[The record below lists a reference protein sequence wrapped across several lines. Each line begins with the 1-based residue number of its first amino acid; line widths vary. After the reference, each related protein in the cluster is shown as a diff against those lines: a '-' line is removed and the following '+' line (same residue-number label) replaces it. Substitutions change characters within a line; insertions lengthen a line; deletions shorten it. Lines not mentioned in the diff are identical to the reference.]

1 LTEARTVDPAQPSGR
16 KLSITGGVMEPILR
30 WLAEI
35 VAAVIQPFR
44 YFSRP
49 TYPASSDV
57 AAEKGSEG
65 VVEGTQAVVTAIE
78 AVVTATEDAVARP
91 TTVKS
96 FTASVTADPVR
107 EIDGSHRVAANQS
120 PDFSHAAADI
130 TRAPDDARALG
141 AAIENACLVAR
152 ARQLITHS
160 EFAEGYNLI
169 KGMQGDEFLTALRL
183 LAGREVMVKKLSDFK
198 EKHKR
203 EKSESVAALLT
214 RAAEEG
220 DEEAISLLAAG
231 TLEGEFGN

>member
-1 LTEARTVDPAQPSGR
+1 ML
-16 KLSITGGVMEPILR
+16 EPVLR

-49 TYPASSDV
+49 TYPASSDIT
-57 AAEKGSEG
+57 AEKGSEG
-65 VVEGTQAVVTAIE
+65 VAEGTQ

-107 EIDGSHRVAANQS
+107 EIDGSHHVAANQS

-130 TRAPDDARALG
+130 TRASDDARALG

-169 KGMQGDEFLTALRL
+169 KGMQGDEFLTALRM

-198 EKHKR
+198 EKHKG

-214 RAAEEG
+214 RAAQEG

-231 TLEGEFGN
+231 ALEGEFEN

>member
-1 LTEARTVDPAQPSGR
+1 MTEARTIDPAQSSGR
-16 KLSITGGVMEPILR
+16 KLGITRGVLEPVLR

-49 TYPASSDV
+49 TYPASSDIT
-57 AAEKGSEG
+57 AEKGSEG
-65 VVEGTQAVVTAIE
+65 VVEGTQ

-120 PDFSHAAADI
+120 PDFSRAAADI
-130 TRAPDDARALG
+130 TRASDDARALG

-169 KGMQGDEFLTALRL
+169 KGMQGDEFLTALRM

-198 EKHKR
+198 EKHKG

-231 TLEGEFGN
+231 ALEGEFEN

>member
-1 LTEARTVDPAQPSGR
+1 MTEARTVDPAQSSGR
-16 KLSITGGVMEPILR
+16 KLGITRGVLEPVLR

-49 TYPASSDV
+49 TYPASSDIT
-57 AAEKGSEG
+57 AEKGSEG
-65 VVEGTQAVVTAIE
+65 VAEGTQ

-107 EIDGSHRVAANQS
+107 EIDGSHHVAANQS

-130 TRAPDDARALG
+130 TRASDDARALG

-169 KGMQGDEFLTALRL
+169 KGMQGDEFLTALRM

-198 EKHKR
+198 EKHKG

-231 TLEGEFGN
+231 ALEGEFEN

>member
-1 LTEARTVDPAQPSGR
+1 LTEARTVDPAQSSGR
-16 KLSITGGVMEPILR
+16 KLGITRGVLEPVLR

-49 TYPASSDV
+49 TYPASADIT
-57 AAEKGSEG
+57 AEKGFEA
-65 VVEGTQAVVTAIE
+65 VVEGTQAL
-78 AVVTATEDAVARP
+78 VTATEDAVARP

-120 PDFSHAAADI
+120 PDFSRAAADI
-130 TRAPDDARALG
+130 TRASDDARALG

-169 KGMQGDEFLTALRL
+169 KGMQGDEFLTALRM

-198 EKHKR
+198 EKHKG

-231 TLEGEFGN
+231 ALEGEFEN

>member
-1 LTEARTVDPAQPSGR
+1 LTEARTVDPAQSSGR
-16 KLSITGGVMEPILR
+16 KLGITRGVMEPVLR

-35 VAAVIQPFR
+35 VATVIQPFR

-65 VVEGTQAVVTAIE
+65 VVEGTQ

-130 TRAPDDARALG
+130 TRASDDARALG

-169 KGMQGDEFLTALRL
+169 KGMQGDEFLTALRM

-198 EKHKR
+198 EKHKG

-231 TLEGEFGN
+231 ALEGEFEN

>member
-1 LTEARTVDPAQPSGR
+1 LTEARVDPVQSSGR
-16 KLSITGGVMEPILR
+16 KLGITRGVLEPVLR

-35 VAAVIQPFR
+35 VAAVIQPFG

-57 AAEKGSEG
+57 TAEKDSGD
-65 VVEGTQAVVTAIE
+65 VVEGTQ

-120 PDFSHAAADI
+120 PDFSHVAADI
-130 TRAPDDARALG
+130 TRASDDARALG

-169 KGMQGDEFLTALRL
+169 KGMQGDEFLTALRM

-231 TLEGEFGN
+231 ALEGEFEN

>member
-1 LTEARTVDPAQPSGR
+1 LTEARTVDPAQSSGR
-16 KLSITGGVMEPILR
+16 KLGITRGVMEPVLR

-35 VAAVIQPFR
+35 VATVIQPFR

-65 VVEGTQAVVTAIE
+65 VEEGTQ

-96 FTASVTADPVR
+96 FTASVTADPVH

-169 KGMQGDEFLTALRL
+169 KGMQGDEFLTALRM

-198 EKHKR
+198 EKHKG

-231 TLEGEFGN
+231 ALEGEFEN